1 MKTKTIDIHQRN
13 AALISGISIVIMTL
27 AAIVAT
33 DLTIGKLFVAD
44 DAVET
49 WKNIVKSKSLFRL
62 GIISW
67 LLVLVA
73 DVFAAWGLYIFF
85 KPVNKNLSLLMAWFR
100 LVYVAILG
108 ASLMNLIYVQ
118 PMISGADN
126 FSSFGVVQL
135 QLQSFFYI
143 NAFYDFW
150 AFGLIV
156 FGLHILFLG
165 WLVLKS
171 GFRINILG
179 MLLILAFFGYT
190 VTNGSNLF
198 FPQYE
203 NIMYYVGLIFFIPM
217 ISEVAL
223 GIWLLFIR
231 LKNKTK

>member
-1 MKTKTIDIHQRN
+1 
-13 AALISGISIVIMTL
+13 MTL

-44 DAVET
+44 DAVQT

-85 KPVNKNLSLLMAWFR
+85 KTVNKNLSLLMAWFR

-171 GFRINILG
+171 GFRISILG

-223 GIWLLFIR
+223 GIWLLFIG